1 MANMDAQLFP
11 LWDRV
16 DHGFIKDAGALTTAE
31 NQQRTRRRKLS
42 LRRAEELLPYW
53 HASNASIAKKPLR
66 FFEVNSRCRNE
77 ARHNPIGKSRNK
89 IGFKGQ
95 RWNAH
100 QNSRHHSRA
109 GGISTNTDH
118 DVWPKLCKD
127 RAASERGER
136 NACESLRATDDAH
149 VFELSNLNEAKR
161 KSSLRHQASLDP
173 AAGTDEYHL
182 RGMALAQ
189 LASNG

>member
-1 MANMDAQLFP
+1 MSSMNRLTS
-11 LWDRV
+11 
-16 DHGFIKDAGALTTAE
+16 AGTLTASKNE
-31 NQQRTRRRKLS
+31 QRARRGKLS
-42 LRRAEELLPYW
+42 LRCAEELLPYR
-53 HASNASIAKKPLR
+53 HTSNARIAKKTLG
-66 FFEVNSRCRNE
+66 FFEVNSRRRNE
-77 ARHNPIGKSRNK
+77 ARDNPIGKSRNK
-89 IGFKGQ
+89 IGFKSQ
-95 RWNAH
+95 CWNAH